1 MKYLKRFNESTSLDY
16 LKDLYH
22 NGGISSDAYNLVK
35 HEDDLISFDKL
46 CDISKIKKGVLNY
59 LSDVGAISTDVY
71 QLEMENISESNT
83 N

>member
-22 NGGISSDAYNLVK
+22 NGGISSDAYDLVK
-35 HEDDLISFDKL
+35 HEDEDYLMSFDKL
-46 CDISKIKKGVLNY
+46 GDISKIKKEVLNH

-71 QLEMENISESNT
+71 KLEMAKI
-83 N
+83 

>member
-22 NGGISSDAYNLVK
+22 NGGISSDAYDLVK
-35 HEDDLISFDKL
+35 HEDEDYLMSFDKL
-46 CDISKIKKGVLNY
+46 GDISKIKKEVLNH

-71 QLEMENISESNT
+71 KLEMSKI
-83 N
+83 